1 MWAIWTKYLL
11 PQALKSCPKCNKF
24 PNLVTL
30 VGIPVTVVLL
40 IAGQTLR
47 SQTPSR
53 EACLSRLLQGV
64 RQQVQIH
71 LARQREAQGH
81 DQGCVGAMQDLS
93 NLLSR

>member
-1 MWAIWTKYLL
+1 M
-11 PQALKSCPKCNKF
+11 
-24 PNLVTL
+24 
-30 VGIPVTVVLL
+30 TVVLL

-81 DQGCVGAMQDLS
+81 DQGCDTPSGLHGAQTRIKVLDCRLRYRS
-93 NLLSR
+93 